1 MRRARSPEA
10 PDREEQQSQ
19 TRPSEWIALG
29 RAPEPAEACSQR
41 FFTAA
46 SVRGE

>member
-19 TRPSEWIALG
+19 TRPSEWIAS
-29 RAPEPAEACSQR
+29 RAPEPAEVCSQR